1 MVNRKDFRPTSN
13 TSSGISNKDRE
24 IIQQNRK
31 HKIQYELKYSD
42 GQREIVKEKNIDN
55 ARNVG
60 LDYARDRRTD
70 LQSVARVN
78 TPKTHNQNRTTTQ
91 EYKQINNNSVKIQ
104 NYRNAKITEL
114 SNRGYDVVEVSKSV
128 DNELYNTEK
137 KYVPPYSSQSKNV
150 PSIHKDKELNNV
162 SKNLDKKYSN
172 KNFSIG
178 DKVEIQPIGQD
189 IARHKGRKG
198 TITKIY
204 NGENDYDYYVD
215 IDGTKYAYNKKDLV
229 IYNNTEKGLKKEKV
243 IEDRHRKIH
252 SSYY

>member
-162 SKNLDKKYSN
+162 SKNLDKKYPN
-172 KNFSIG
+172 TNAWVTFSS
-178 DKVEIQPIGQD
+178 
-189 IARHKGRKG
+189 
-198 TITKIY
+198 
-204 NGENDYDYYVD
+204 
-215 IDGTKYAYNKKDLV
+215 
-229 IYNNTEKGLKKEKV
+229 NNTYTRALDIKKYYKKERPNNDVRIIKGLNNTYEVQEK
-243 IEDRHRKIH
+243 
-252 SSYY
+252 